1 MKTVSFGQFTAP
13 NVEPVTSDLD
23 GWTPVEGKPSMKTWL
38 EHVPEDG
45 KFLTGYWEA
54 TPGTYKVSYNADELV
69 HMFEGKATLT
79 DSDGNSVTY
88 QGGDSF
94 MVEAGFS
101 GTWKTE
107 ETVRKIF
114 AIRMGEGVEAPFA
127 A

>member
-1 MKTVSFGQFTAP
+1 MKTVSFGKYTAP
-13 NVEPVTSDLD
+13 NVDPVTTDLD
-23 GWTPVEGKPSMKTWL
+23 GWTPIEGQPSMKTWL
-38 EHVPEDG
+38 EHIPADG

-54 TPGTYKVSYNADELV
+54 TPGTYKVTYNADEMV

-79 DSDGNSVTY
+79 DANGNSVTY

-114 AIRMGEGVEAPFA
+114 AIRLGEGVEVPFA